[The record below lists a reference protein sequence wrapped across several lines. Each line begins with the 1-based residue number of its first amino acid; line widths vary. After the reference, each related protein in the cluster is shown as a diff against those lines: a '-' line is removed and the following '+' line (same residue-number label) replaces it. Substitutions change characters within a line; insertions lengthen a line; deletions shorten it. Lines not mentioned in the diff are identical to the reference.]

1 MKTNRKIILAAVIAA
16 AVIFGAAGV
25 IWAAGTLGTR
35 DDPLV
40 TLSYLNERFKTELI
54 REFDEKIAKRS
65 EELTA
70 KVDAYLAS
78 APSAG
83 GDNAPAPANVFSSV
97 TLAKDGVIKFGEGA
111 EVLPREGTAIFIGSR
126 LPDATTGESLA
137 GDAAM
142 PQNHLYIIAEAGD
155 GVKAGSDTL
164 KLLVRG
170 EYELAD

>member
-1 MKTNRKIILAAVIAA
+1 MKKRIVLTAVIAA
-16 AVIFGAAGV
+16 AVIFGAGAGV

-78 APSAG
+78 APSPG
-83 GDNAPAPANVFSSV
+83 GDAASAPANVFSSV
-97 TLAKDGVIKFGEGA
+97 TLAKDGVIKFGAGA

-170 EYELAD
+170 EYELVG